1 MMNWQHYWKAILA
14 FLSLLVTNVATR
26 WVINGEPLPAAGR
39 DWVAFAVTTIGGTW
53 LVYQKANAPAAG
65 KHAKP
70 E

>member
-1 MMNWQHYWKAILA
+1 VNWQHYWKAILTFA
-14 FLSLLVTNVATR
+14 SLLVTNIATR
-26 WVINGEPLPAAGR
+26 WVINGEPLPAAAK
-39 DWVAFAVTTIGGTW
+39 DWIAFAVTTIGGTW

>member
-1 MMNWQHYWKAILA
+1 MNLAHYSKAICA

-26 WVINGEPLPAAGR
+26 WVVNGEPLPAAGR

>member
-1 MMNWQHYWKAILA
+1 MNWQHYWKAILA

-53 LVYQKANAPAAG
+53 LVYQKANAPAG